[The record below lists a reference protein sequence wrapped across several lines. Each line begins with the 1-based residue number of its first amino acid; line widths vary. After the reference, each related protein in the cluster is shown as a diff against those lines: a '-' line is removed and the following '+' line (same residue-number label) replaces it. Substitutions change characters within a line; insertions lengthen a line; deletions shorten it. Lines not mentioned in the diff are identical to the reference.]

1 MTVYASVEDVAAR
14 LGRPV
19 PDDEKPRVSA
29 LLEDVSALI
38 SEHCNGSWDRSV
50 PPASFKAVACAE
62 VIRWLAVTPGV
73 VMERTG
79 ELEIQFQAGAAT
91 SGLSEA
97 AKSGLRRY
105 RRGLSSIRLTTW
117 EEPPSGTPNP

>member
-1 MTVYASVEDVAAR
+1 MTLASVEDVAAR

-19 PDDEKPRVSA
+19 LDDERPRVEA
-29 LLEDVSALI
+29 LLDDVSVLI
-38 SEHCNGSWDRSV
+38 AEHCTGAWNPLD
-50 PPASFKAVACAE
+50 PPASFRVVACAE

-73 VMERTG
+73 ISERTG
-79 ELEIQFQAGAAT
+79 ELEVQFEASAAT

-105 RRGLSSIRLTTW
+105 RRALSSIPLTR
-117 EEPPSGTPNP
+117 EVPPCPGTPSP